1 MKNRKTLC
9 AFLLTGAM
17 VLGMGTSVFAD
28 GEATNNVPTIGG
40 VGTEQS
46 PAEPTITKRLEL
58 ADGITVP
65 DMTFKF
71 NVTAVTQGAPAASI
85 GDISFSNSDSK
96 GNLTDRKYAIEKQMK
111 ITFGA
116 FPHAG
121 QYEYTV
127 TEQSDTYTPS
137 TDGKDSV
144 AYSNDSYTLLVNVAN
159 GSNDNLY
166 VQSVTAK
173 KENVKQDK
181 ILFTNTYTKTTSLTI
196 SKITTGD
203 LADKTKDFDFKITF
217 MKAGTDDTGTFT
229 GKIGDETVTC
239 QTGVAQD
246 FKLHDNE
253 KLVFENIPAGT
264 HYKVEEVGALD
275 GYTPSVSVVENGT
288 QTVNGK
294 TENGNGTGV
303 TSEPDGKE
311 HCLAGE
317 GENKVEFTNTYREVA
332 LTGVIM
338 NNLPFLLLIGVGV
351 CALGLLAF
359 SKKRRTAN
367 R

>member
-1 MKNRKTLC
+1 MNRKTLC
-9 AFLLTGAM
+9 AFLLTGVM

-28 GEATNNVPTIGG
+28 GGTTNNVPTIGG
-40 VGTEQS
+40 VGTEEI

-65 DMTFKF
+65 EMTFKF
-71 NVTAVTQGAPAASI
+71 KVEKDTQDAPEASI
-85 GDISFSNSDSK
+85 SDISFSNSDSR
-96 GNLTDRKYAIEKQMK
+96 GSLTDRKYAIEKQMK
-111 ITFGA
+111 ITFGD
-116 FPHAG
+116 FHHAG

-127 TEQSDTYTPS
+127 TEQPGTYTPS
-137 TDGKDSV
+137 SDGKDSV

-159 GSNDNLY
+159 GSNNNLY

-173 KENVKQDK
+173 KETVKQDK

-203 LADKTKDFDFKITF
+203 LADKTKDFDFRITF
-217 MKAGTDDTGTFT
+217 MKAGTDGTGIFN
-229 GKIGDETVTC
+229 GKIGNETVTC
-239 QTGVAQD
+239 ESGVTKE
-246 FKLHDNE
+246 FKLHDSEN
-253 KLVFENIPAGT
+253 LVFDNIPAGT
-264 HYKVEEVGALD
+264 YYKVEEVGALD

-294 TENGNGTGV
+294 TENANGTGV
-303 TSEPDGKE
+303 TSEAEGKE

-317 GENKVEFTNTYREVA
+317 GENKVEFTNAYREVA

>member
-1 MKNRKTLC
+1 MMNRKTLC
-9 AFLLTGAM
+9 AFLLTGVM

-28 GEATNNVPTIGG
+28 GGTTNNVPTIGG
-40 VGTEQS
+40 VGTEET

-65 DMTFKF
+65 EMTFKF
-71 NVTAVTQGAPAASI
+71 NVNKVTSDAPDASI
-85 GDISFSNSDSK
+85 NDITFNDSDSK
-96 GNLTDRKYAIEKQMK
+96 GDLTDRKYAIEKPMK
-111 ITFGA
+111 ITFKD

-127 TEQSDTYTPS
+127 TEQPSTYTPS
-137 TDGKDSV
+137 SNDKGSV
-144 AYSNDSYTLLVNVAN
+144 AYSADRYTLLVNVAN
-159 GSNDNLY
+159 GSNKLY

-196 SKITTGD
+196 SKTTTGD

-217 MKAGTDDTGTFT
+217 MKAGTDGDGTFN
-229 GKIGDETVTC
+229 GKIGSETVTC
-239 QTGVAQD
+239 KSGETME
-246 FKLHDNE
+246 FKLHDSEN
-253 KLVFENIPAGT
+253 LVFDNIPAGT
-264 HYKVEEVGALD
+264 YYKVEEVGALD
-275 GYTPSVSVVENGT
+275 GYTPSVRVVENGVE
-288 QTVNGK
+288 TVQGK
-294 TENGNGTGV
+294 TENANGTGV
-303 TSEPDGKE
+303 TSEAEGKE

-317 GENKVEFTNTYREVA
+317 GENKVEFTNAYREVA